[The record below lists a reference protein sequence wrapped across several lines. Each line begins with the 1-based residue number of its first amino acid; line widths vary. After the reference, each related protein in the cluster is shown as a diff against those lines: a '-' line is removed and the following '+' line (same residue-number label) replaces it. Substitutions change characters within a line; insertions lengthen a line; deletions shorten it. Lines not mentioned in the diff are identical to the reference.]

1 MRYKPIW
8 NVEGHDW
15 PNRTASTFVEA
26 DGLTWHVQILGQGP
40 CLLLLHG
47 TGAAT
52 HSWRDLAPLLSRH
65 FTVIAPDLPGHG
77 FTDLYAHR
85 PLSMPRMAAAVSA
98 LLIRLGA
105 KPDAVVGHSAGAA
118 IAIRM
123 ALDETIAP
131 RALVSLNGALMPF
144 AGLGGVLFPALA
156 RLLFVNPLA
165 ATLMAW
171 RASNPRTVANIIE
184 QTGSRLD
191 ARGLDFYGRLW
202 RTTRH
207 VEAAL
212 SQMANW
218 DLRPLLF
225 DLPQLRIPLTLVAAE
240 NDHAVP
246 PQVARE
252 INLLQPSS
260 SVVVLPGLGHLA
272 HEETPTP
279 LADIIIKACI

>member
-1 MRYKPIW
+1 MRSKPVWDI
-8 NVEGHDW
+8 EGRDW
-15 PNRTASTFVEA
+15 PNRTASTFVKA

-85 PLSMPRMAAAVSA
+85 PLSMPRMAAAVTA
-98 LLIRLGA
+98 LLTRLGT

-123 ALDETIAP
+123 AIDETINP
-131 RALVSLNGALMPF
+131 HALVSLNGALMPF
-144 AGLGGVLFPALA
+144 SGLGGVLFPALA

-171 RASNPRTVANIIE
+171 RASNPDTVAHIID
-184 QTGSRLD
+184 QTGSTLD
-191 ARGLDFYGRLW
+191 ARGLDFYARLW

-225 DLPQLRIPLTLVAAE
+225 DLPRLRVPLTLVASE

-246 PQVARE
+246 ARVARE
-252 INLLQPSS
+252 IKSLKTSS
-260 SVVVLPGLGHLA
+260 TVIVVPKLGHLA
-272 HEETPTP
+272 HEEAPP
-279 LADIIIKACI
+279 SLAEIIIKACI